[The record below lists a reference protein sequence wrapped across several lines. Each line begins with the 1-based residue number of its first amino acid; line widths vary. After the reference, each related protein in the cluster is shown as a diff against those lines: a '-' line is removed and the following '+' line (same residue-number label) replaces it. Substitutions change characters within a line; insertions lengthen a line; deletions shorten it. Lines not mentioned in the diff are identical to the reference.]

1 MAFVSQEYEEISIF
15 EDLLLAHSSANFQQF
30 VSNRLPELE
39 QNLLTVMSRRII
51 IVFVIAM
58 SLYL

>member
-1 MAFVSQEYEEISIF
+1 MAFVSQEYEEIFIF

-39 QNLLTVMSRRII
+39 QN
-51 IVFVIAM
+51 
-58 SLYL
+58 